1 MDMQNSNGSLNTTI
15 ENNIAT
21 VEFGHPASNS
31 FPRSLLDLLTSEINK
46 LSDNDTVNVIVLKSQ
61 GTAAFCAGASFDE
74 LLAVSNPEE
83 GLEFFSGF
91 AHLINAMRCCSK
103 LIIGRI
109 HGKAVGGGVGIA
121 AACDYVF
128 ATANA
133 SIKLSELAIGIGP
146 FVIEP
151 AVSRKI
157 GKTAM
162 TEMTLAAH
170 EWKSAAWAQE
180 KGLYAAVFETPE
192 LLDNAIVD
200 FAFKLASYNPDAL
213 LEMKKVIWEG
223 TENWESLLLGR
234 AAITGKLVMSDFTR
248 NALEQFKRK

>member
-1 MDMQNSNGSLNTTI
+1 MNMQSSNGSLITTI

-46 LSDNDTVNVIVLKSQ
+46 LSDNGGVNVIVLKSS
-61 GTAAFCAGASFDE
+61 GTTAFCAGASFDE

-91 AHLINAMRCCSK
+91 AHLINAMRRCSK
-103 LIIGRI
+103 LIVGRI

-128 ATANA
+128 ATVNA

-162 TEMTLAAH
+162 TEMTLAAQ
-170 EWKSAAWAQE
+170 EWKSAAWAQQ
-180 KGLYAAVFETPE
+180 KGLYVEVFETTD
-192 LLDNAIVD
+192 LLDNAIAD
-200 FAFKLASYNPDAL
+200 FASKLASYNPDAL

-223 TENWESLLLGR
+223 TENWESLLLER
-234 AAITGKLVMSDFTR
+234 AAITGQLVLSDFTK

>member
-1 MDMQNSNGSLNTTI
+1 MQNTSGSLLTTI
-15 ENNIAT
+15 ENKIAT

-31 FPRSLLDLLTSEINK
+31 FPRSLLDLLTLEINN
-46 LSDNDTVNVIVLKSQ
+46 LSSNEAISIIILKSK
-61 GTAAFCAGASFDE
+61 GTKAFCAGASFDE

-91 AHLINAMRCCSK
+91 AHLINAMRSCSK

-128 ATANA
+128 ATVEA

-162 TEMTLAAH
+162 TEMTLDA
-170 EWKSAAWAQE
+170 EQWKSAAWALE
-180 KGLYAAVFETPE
+180 KGLYAKVLENQVKLDIE
-192 LLDNAIVD
+192 LGH
-200 FAFKLASYNPDAL
+200 FTQKLASYNPEAL
-213 LEMKKVIWEG
+213 AEMKKVIWEG
-223 TENWESLLLGR
+223 TENWDTLLLER
-234 AAITGKLVMSDFTR
+234 AAITGQLVLSDFTR
-248 NALEQFKRK
+248 KALAEFKK

>member
-1 MDMQNSNGSLNTTI
+1 MDIQSSNGSLITTI
-15 ENNIAT
+15 ENSIAT

-31 FPRSLLDLLTSEINK
+31 FPRSLLDLLTSEINT
-46 LSDNDTVNVIVLKSQ
+46 LSKNDEVNVIVLKSK

-74 LLAVSNPEE
+74 LLAVSNQQE

-91 AHLINAMRCCSK
+91 AHLINAMRRCSK

-128 ATANA
+128 ATVNA

-162 TEMTLAAH
+162 TEITLDAQ
-170 EWKSAAWAQE
+170 EWKSAVWAQE
-180 KGLYAAVFETPE
+180 KGLYVEVFETAE
-192 LLDNAIVD
+192 FLDNAIAD
-200 FAFKLASYNPDAL
+200 FASKLASYNHDAL
-213 LEMKKVIWEG
+213 FEMKKVIWEG
-223 TENWESLLLGR
+223 TENWDSLLLER
-234 AAITGKLVMSDFTR
+234 AAITGQLVLSDFTR